1 MTEPILA
8 MSGINKSFG
17 VPVLRD
23 VRFELERGE
32 VHALVGGNGAGKST
46 LMKIL
51 TGVYRP
57 DGGKIVLGG
66 KEVSFQSYEEASA
79 GGVRMIFQE
88 LSNIPTMTVAE
99 NIFLNHEPK
108 TRRGLIDAARMNS
121 EAKRLLDDLE
131 VDIDPGAKIST
142 LGVGYCQM
150 VEIAKALS
158 MDAEVLVLDEPTA
171 SLSDP
176 EVAVLFSIIG
186 RLKKRGVSMVYI
198 SHRMNEILSIADRIT
213 ILRDGMNVITRPIAG
228 MTLGDIISNM
238 LGSSGEGRGLEWKAR
253 SETGEGVMLD
263 VRDLVVRGADAPV
276 SFSVRKAEIVGLAGL
291 LGSGRSELASA
302 LFGVEPAL
310 SGSISVDGS
319 PVSIRSVA
327 DAVHAGIALV
337 PEDRRR
343 QGLVLGHSVREN
355 VIVPVLERLRG
366 GFLINHAEADRLA
379 DHFIGELAIKTDG
392 RDKVVSLLS
401 GGNQQKVVISKWLS
415 IKPKVLILDEPTAGI
430 DINAKGEI
438 VEIIRKFADQGNSV
452 LMISSEFMEMLAVCD
467 RILVLYDGRLT
478 RDIRRDAIH
487 SEEELQHAIQ
497 VSE

>member
-1 MTEPILA
+1 MSEPILT
-8 MSGINKSFG
+8 MTGICKTFG
-17 VPVLRD
+17 VPVLKD
-23 VRFELERGE
+23 AHFELLPGE

-57 DGGKIVLGG
+57 DAGRIVLGG
-66 KEVSFQSYEEASA
+66 NDVSFHSYEEASA

-99 NIFLNHEPK
+99 NIFLNSEPK
-108 TRRGLIDAARMNS
+108 TRHGLIDKERMNRD
-121 EAKRLLDDLE
+121 AKALLDDLE
-131 VDIDPGAKIST
+131 VDIDPRTRIST

-158 MDAEVLVLDEPTA
+158 REASVLILDEPTA

-176 EVAVLFSIIG
+176 EVAVLFSIIE

-198 SHRMNEILSIADRIT
+198 SHRMNEIMTIADRIT
-213 ILRDGMNVITRPIAG
+213 ILRDGANVVTRPLAG
-228 MTLGDIISNM
+228 MTLNDIISNM
-238 LGSSGEGRGLEWKAR
+238 LGFTSQSHGLEWKPRNTVAV
-253 SETGEGVMLD
+253 EPMLE
-263 VRDLVVRGADAPV
+263 VRDLVVGGAEPI
-276 SFSVRKAEIVGLAGL
+276 SFTIKKGEIVGLAGL
-291 LGSGRSELASA
+291 LGSGRSELAEA
-302 LFGVEPAL
+302 LFGIAPAS
-310 SGSISVDGS
+310 SGKILVDEKE
-319 PVSIRSVA
+319 VRIRNVA
-327 DAVHAGIALV
+327 NAIEAGIALV

-355 VIVPVLERLRG
+355 IITPVLKDLSGR
-366 GFLINHAEADRLA
+366 FLIRHRDADSLVDR
-379 DHFIGELAIKTDG
+379 FIREFNVKTDG

-415 IKPKVLILDEPTAGI
+415 IQPKVLVLDEPTAGI
-430 DINAKGEI
+430 DINAKAEI
-438 VEIIRKFADQGNSV
+438 VEIIRTFADEGNAV

-467 RILVLYDGRLT
+467 RILVIYNGRLT
-478 RDIRRDAIH
+478 GDIPRDAIS

-497 VSE
+497 VTR